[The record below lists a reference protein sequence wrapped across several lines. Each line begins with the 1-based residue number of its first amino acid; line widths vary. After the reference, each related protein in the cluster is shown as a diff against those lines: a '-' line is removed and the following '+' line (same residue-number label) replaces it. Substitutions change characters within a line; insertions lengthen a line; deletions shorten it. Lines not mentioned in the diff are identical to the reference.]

1 LVASAEKIHDAM
13 LLAAFLFA
21 ASLRTTCRLAATVAV
36 TGIASWFAA
45 TVTVTGIAS
54 WFAATLAV
62 ASITSWFA
70 ATVTGIA
77 SWLAAA
83 LFAVLALAMSKQA
96 LQPAEQIMLL
106 AMLLATSFGTAG
118 RLAAAVTGVASW
130 LAATLT
136 IASITGWFA
145 ATVAVAGTASWFTGI
160 RAATI
165 SGTAIGLTT
174 RGRTLI
180 SEHPIEDLKTEGLTT
195 NGHANNQR
203 AEEQHTLHR
212 ATSPLLVDHARA
224 FVAIATFDTPRL

>member
-1 LVASAEKIHDAM
+1 MVASAEKIHDAM

-21 ASLRTTCRLAATVAV
+21 ASLRTTCRLAATVA
-36 TGIASWFAA
+36 
-45 TVTVTGIAS
+45 VTGIAS

-130 LAATLT
+130 
-136 IASITGWFA
+136 FA
-145 ATVAVAGTASWFTGI
+145 ATVAVAGTASWFTGV

-174 RGRTLI
+174 RGRALV

>member
-1 LVASAEKIHDAM
+1 M

-130 LAATLT
+130 
-136 IASITGWFA
+136 FA
-145 ATVAVAGTASWFTGI
+145 ATVAVAGTASWFTGV

-174 RGRTLI
+174 RGRALV

>member
-1 LVASAEKIHDAM
+1 M

-21 ASLRTTCRLAATVAV
+21 ASFRTTCRL
-36 TGIASWFAA
+36 
-45 TVTVTGIAS
+45 
-54 WFAATLAV
+54 
-62 ASITSWFA
+62 A

-83 LFAVLALAMSKQA
+83 LFAELTLAMSKQA

-106 AMLLATSFGTAG
+106 AMLLTTSFGTAG

-136 IASITGWFA
+136 VASITGWFA
-145 ATVAVAGTASWFTGI
+145 ATVAVAGTASWFTGV

-174 RGRTLI
+174 RGRALV

>member
-1 LVASAEKIHDAM
+1 MVASAEKIHDAM

-130 LAATLT
+130 
-136 IASITGWFA
+136 FA
-145 ATVAVAGTASWFTGI
+145 ATVAVAGTASWFTGV

-174 RGRTLI
+174 RGRALV